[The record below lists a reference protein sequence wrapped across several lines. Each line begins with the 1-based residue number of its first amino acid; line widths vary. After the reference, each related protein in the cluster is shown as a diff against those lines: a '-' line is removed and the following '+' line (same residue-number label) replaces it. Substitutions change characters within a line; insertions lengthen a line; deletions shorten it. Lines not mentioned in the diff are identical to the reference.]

1 MSTSVFKFQVQP
13 SYEPAVV
20 ERYRFETRVHGLER
34 VEASSLA
41 HVQQYSVS
49 MTTETT
55 QTLASKTEIEWHM
68 MREENGVESATATET
83 THEDHEVTI
92 VSVNITGLFLQPA
105 YRRGMRDHDQ
115 HNNVS
120 ERMQ

>member
-1 MSTSVFKFQVQP
+1 
-13 SYEPAVV
+13 
-20 ERYRFETRVHGLER
+20 LER

-55 QTLASKTEIEWHM
+55 QTLANKTEIEWHM

-83 THEDHEVTI
+83 THEDHEVT
-92 VSVNITGLFLQPA
+92 VFNVTVTG
-105 YRRGMRDHDQ
+105 
-115 HNNVS
+115 VC
-120 ERMQ
+120 